1 MGDKFQFLDV
11 KVIQGGLLQVDFMNM
26 TKKEGGRMFM
36 SPERFFEKLG
46 RSMQHSHHNTLQK
59 EQLKLG
65 KQEMEMKKDD

>member
-26 TKKEGGRMFM
+26 TTRQGGRMFM

-46 RSMQHSHHNTLQK
+46 RSMQHTHHNVLQK
-59 EQLKLG
+59 KQLI
-65 KQEMEMKKDD
+65 KDKEELDG